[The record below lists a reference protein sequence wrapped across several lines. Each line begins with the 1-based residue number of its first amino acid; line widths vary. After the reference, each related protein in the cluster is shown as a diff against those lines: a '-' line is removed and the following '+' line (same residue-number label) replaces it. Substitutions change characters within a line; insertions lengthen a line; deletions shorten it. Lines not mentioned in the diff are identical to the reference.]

1 MRFCNFFVDE
11 MVAKVDGIGIILG
24 IGVINFAHA
33 SPVESAQ
40 AHRARLATAI
50 NHATFKVEI
59 VHRFARLANSIHF
72 SVGSRVVVERNAI
85 AACSHNFAIIHD
97 YGPKRAAS
105 FINVVACQ
113 FASHFYK
120 FHIFGCDFNFAV
132 HHRFEI

>member
-40 AHRARLATAI
+40 AHRTRLATAI

-85 AACSHNFAIIHD
+85 AACSHIFAIFHD
-97 YGPKRAAS
+97 VFLKIAYLLCKRERKQS
-105 FINVVACQ
+105 RLPICVVDSRDC
-113 FASHFYK
+113 
-120 FHIFGCDFNFAV
+120 
-132 HHRFEI
+132 